1 MEDSGSDDGW
11 DRGWE
16 EHRLRQMRRMAKLPL
31 SEKLR
36 WLEEAQRV
44 AEHLNRGKPTISA
57 SGVLKPPTSGE

>member
-1 MEDSGSDDGW
+1 
-11 DRGWE
+11 
-16 EHRLRQMRRMAKLPL
+16 MRRMAKLPL